1 MELTAILIFET
12 MQFDVHPFIEG
23 YVDAILTEE
32 SLFAAAMKK
41 VKLSRRCLLHSR
53 KGTKIIDQIVDNF
66 LLKSHAQLVDS
77 VSFQFSKW
85 VGEMYAS
92 PIIPRF
98 SITEPKC
105 SLEENEH
112 RIQEKKKLVLKL
124 SEGYS
129 NSRLKVTGL
138 LIH

>member
-1 MELTAILIFET
+1 

-32 SLFAAAMKK
+32 NLFTAAMER
-41 VKLSRRCLLHSR
+41 VKLSRRCLLHNR
-53 KGTKIIDQIVDNF
+53 NCTKIIDQIVDNF

-92 PIIPRF
+92 RIIPRF
-98 SITEPKC
+98 SITEPTREY
-105 SLEENEH
+105 SLQDHEH
-112 RIQEKKKLVLKL
+112 RIQEKKKLVLNL

-129 NSRLKVTGL
+129 NSRSEVTGS